1 MSEEGSKAQVERP
14 QLGIGSFLKLP
25 PSEQERQQQLQ
36 QQQQTSQA
44 NDFQLSSVEHV
55 NTGNV
60 KVAVMQVV
68 PGEHTF
74 LSFEQ
79 RLLAEHQKT
88 WLSASSSTDDAL
100 LLSFHHARSQV
111 KVDLLQRHGWLVV
124 QVPLAEWGQNSSQEQ
139 RVQDMDARLKWTLGN
154 RNAVSPENC
163 ALLENPQF

>member
-1 MSEEGSKAQVERP
+1 MMVICFVMQ
-14 QLGIGSFLKLP
+14 
-25 PSEQERQQQLQ
+25 
-36 QQQQTSQA
+36 
-44 NDFQLSSVEHV
+44 
-55 NTGNV
+55 GNV

-79 RLLAEHQKT
+79 RLLAEH
-88 WLSASSSTDDAL
+88 
-100 LLSFHHARSQV
+100 QV